1 MKNPKYVEK
10 EVGVEKVEE
19 IKAVEKI
26 EEVKVE
32 EKVKKEEP
40 FFYSED
46 DLAMAIKDMK
56 DDVMLS
62 LLVDLSGE
70 YVWVAI
76 NRYINT
82 RLELAESALASLDP
96 FEKPTEMARNQG
108 IRMGLKDLPE
118 LIRLERERRSQ
129 ATE

>member
-1 MKNPKYVEK
+1 MKKKNEEK
-10 EVGVEKVEE
+10 IEEIKGVEKV
-19 IKAVEKI
+19 

-32 EKVKKEEP
+32 EKKEKKEESA

-46 DLAMAIKDMK
+46 DLAAAIKDMT
-56 DDVMLS
+56 DDKMLS

-70 YVWVAI
+70 YIWVAI
-76 NRYINT
+76 NKYINT

-118 LIRLERERRSQ
+118 LIRLERERRNQ
-129 ATE
+129 AVE